1 MLPWYIRKS
10 IDLYPSIGF
19 SISFF
24 ASQTSN
30 ASASASAMDAMDA
43 MVDTTAAA
51 DISCVWGVVYV

>member
-1 MLPWYIRKS
+1 MLSWYIEKS

-24 ASQTSN
+24 ASQTSD
-30 ASASASAMDAMDA
+30 ASASARAIGGLV

-51 DISCVWGVVYV
+51 DISSCVWGVV